1 MVELPRA
8 IAFLL
13 EIVVIKGICIGEI
26 KMNSYPVI
34 KGKNI
39 GEGKPKICVPLMGA
53 DDETLLKKAA
63 FICEAAKTT
72 TIDIVE
78 FRADYYKKLND
89 FSALK
94 EILCK
99 LREKLEAFILLFTI
113 RSEREGGEKLLFST
127 PSVNEVNRF
136 VIENRLADIVDI
148 ELFSGD
154 EVSSLVSLAKEN
166 SVKIIMSNHDFKTT
180 PCLDE
185 IINRLVR
192 MQTLG
197 ADIAKIA
204 VMPEDEGMLIR
215 LLEATTIMKREHN
228 ETPVVAIAMGGLGAV
243 SRMAGQVFGSA
254 ISFATVGEAS
264 APGQLKASDLNA
276 VLDIID
282 KYCRI

>member
-1 MVELPRA
+1 
-8 IAFLL
+8 
-13 EIVVIKGICIGEI
+13 
-26 KMNSYPVI
+26 MNCYPVI
-34 KGKNI
+34 KGKTI

-53 DDETLLKKAA
+53 DDETLLKEAA
-63 FICEAAKTT
+63 FICDAAKTT

-94 EILCK
+94 EILNK

-166 SVKIIMSNHDFKTT
+166 SVKVIMSNHDFKTT

-215 LLEATTIMKREHN
+215 LLEATTIMKKEHN

-264 APGQLKASDLNA
+264 APGQLKAEDLNTMF
-276 VLDIID
+276 DIID